1 MTYQI
6 DHLVISA
13 GDLEQGRDWAETLL
27 GVEFGP
33 RGEHQDMGTENRL
46 VAMTRP
52 DGEKAYLE
60 VIAPDPQAQRP
71 DSPRWFDL
79 DNFGGPPKLTNWVV
93 SCPDLEE
100 AWELAPANVGRI
112 MSFQR
117 GDYAWRMIVPETG
130 ILPFDN
136 CFPALIEWHSAHPVP
151 KLPDPGLRFRRLKIA
166 HPDAEGLRA
175 VLAPFVSAMENV
187 RIVQAQTPALTAEIG
202 TDSGEIWIA

>member
-1 MTYQI
+1 
-6 DHLVISA
+6 VISN
-13 GDLEQGRDWAETLL
+13 WAETLL

-33 RGEHQDMGTENRL
+33 RGVHQDMGTENRL

-71 DSPRWFDL
+71 DFPRWFDL

>member
-33 RGEHQDMGTENRL
+33 RGVHQDMGTENCL

-60 VIAPDPQAQRP
+60 VIAPDPMAQRP
-71 DSPRWFDL
+71 DFPRWFDL

-136 CFPALIEWHSAHPVP
+136 CFPALIEWHSAQPVP

>member
-13 GDLEQGRDWAETLL
+13 GDLEQGCDWAETLL

-33 RGEHQDMGTENRL
+33 RGVHQDMGTENRL

-71 DSPRWFDL
+71 DFPRWFDL

-175 VLAPFVSAMENV
+175 ALAPFVSAMENV

>member
-1 MTYQI
+1 
-6 DHLVISA
+6 VISNRDVTGRKRFWASNSARA
-13 GDLEQGRDWAETLL
+13 G
-27 GVEFGP
+27 
-33 RGEHQDMGTENRL
+33 ENRL

-71 DSPRWFDL
+71 DFPRWFDL